1 MDREAVLVC
10 GRIALEANQHGALAA
25 AENGLCSA
33 ASVEGIGVDT
43 HADGEVHSRQRVVQ
57 GGDILHG
64 LKGFEHLNA
73 LQRRRA
79 ELLKE

>member
-25 AENGLCSA
+25 AENSLCSA

-43 HADGEVHSRQRVVQ
+43 HADSEVHSRQRVVQ